1 MKLINS
7 SYSLISPKTQED
19 FILEAMI
26 IEEIGRT
33 CYKSEDKI
41 TEDSWR
47 KFVSMLKKSGHHAM
61 LEHGIM
67 SVRFVCDRGV
77 SHELVRHRLCAFA
90 QESTR
95 YCNYSKEKFGN
106 ELSFIKPSTFENWG
120 KVTQDS
126 YITELKEIEK
136 QYLFM
141 VDTGC
146 KPQEARAILPNSLKT
161 EICVTANW
169 REWSHIFQ
177 LRAIEK
183 AAHPDI
189 RALMLPLY
197 NQCRLWLPEV
207 FDLGDPE

>member
-1 MKLINS
+1 MKLIDS

-19 FILEAMI
+19 FIIEAMI

-41 TEDSWR
+41 TDDSWK
-47 KFVSMLKKSGHHAM
+47 KFVSTLKKSGHHAM
-61 LEHGIM
+61 LEHVSM
-67 SVRFVCDRGV
+67 SVRFICDRGV

-95 YCNYSKEKFGN
+95 YCNYSKDKFGN
-106 ELSFIKPSTFENWG
+106 ELTFIRPSTFEKWG
-120 KVTQDS
+120 GVTRDS

-141 VDTGC
+141 IENGN

-161 EICVTANW
+161 EICVTADW
-169 REWSHIFQ
+169 REWMHIFQ

-197 NQCRLWLPEV
+197 NQCRLWLPEI